1 RIVRFVPHPTRGV
14 DPEKYEACNI
24 VLNSKSTYDQVAAKV
39 GETLGVDPTHIRFW
53 TVHATTGNPKAAVKR
68 NPTQNL
74 HNILQPPYSTYNG
87 SQRADAL
94 YFEVL
99 DISLSELDTK
109 KALKV
114 TWLSEGITKE
124 EVFDILVPKTG
135 TVEDLVA
142 SLVKKAQLEDETTHG
157 PIRVYETHAS
167 KIHRELTRETYV
179 ASITD

>member
-1 RIVRFVPHPTRGV
+1 MYPNLCRLLVFPDKFESVKQTQSDRIDDARLFYDFLVHRRIVRFVPHPTRGV

-124 EVFDILVPKTG
+124 VSQVISGSMKY
-135 TVEDLVA
+135 
-142 SLVKKAQLEDETTHG
+142 SLSDN
-157 PIRVYETHAS
+157 
-167 KIHRELTRETYV
+167 
-179 ASITD
+179 